1 MSMRSGYNRNT
12 RSRVRQPRCVTA
24 CISWL
29 LIALMTVGPE
39 RVYAL
44 SVEAQ
49 AHAAYAKAVAAGVLA
64 QAVPG
69 RFDWSYD
76 YDDNGNLESTT
87 KSDSAGSPVQ
97 ADGYT
102 YDGENRLATHSLGG
116 ALDVTYAYDADGI
129 RTWSKKAG
137 GDPTYFLTD
146 KNRPY
151 AQVIEERT
159 WLDPADPDNPDPE
172 DARLA
177 VRYTYGDDLIAQD
190 RVIDPE
196 TDPLATT
203 RSYYHYDGQLST
215 RMLTDAQADPD
226 TPSTAPPT
234 VTDSYTYDAFGNL
247 LDSTA
252 DDGTPTVN
260 NYRYTGEQYDPNLGF
275 YYLRARYYDQ
285 AVGRF
290 TTRDTFAGNTFEPTS
305 LHRYA
310 YVANDPT
317 NRLDPTGRFW
327 WFIQG
332 ILAHWH
338 IQSVYWRERGAGTPW
353 TLAWGNLIERTIRNV
368 DGRRRR
374 TRLFRVDIIDEA
386 RDELYEIKPGN
397 LLGIGAGIVQ
407 VAVYSL
413 ITHIPLGSS
422 WPGGMRSE
430 PFLGG
435 SGTIQYWLAAPGVIA
450 YRVTKPPPRRSY
462 RWRVTRGRR
471 LYPIWESPYFQYSA
485 ALALVFG
492 IASIPAV
499 VWGPQL
505 LLAFG
510 VVLANGRGRF

>member
-1 MSMRSGYNRNT
+1 M
-12 RSRVRQPRCVTA
+12 
-24 CISWL
+24 

-49 AHAAYAKAVAAGVLA
+49 AHAAYAKAVAAGVMA

-69 RFDWSYD
+69 EFSWSYD

-87 KSDSAGSPVQ
+87 KRDSTGTVVK

-137 GDPTYFLTD
+137 ADPTYFLTD

-172 DARLA
+172 DALLA

-190 RVIDPE
+190 RVIDPAA
-196 TDPLATT
+196 DPLATT

-234 VTDSYTYDAFGNL
+234 VTDTYTYDAFGNL
-247 LDSTA
+247 LDSTTA
-252 DDGTPTVN
+252 DGTPAVN

-290 TTRDTFAGNTFEPTS
+290 LTVDPVRGDFYDPSS
-305 LHRYA
+305 LHRYL
-310 YVANDPT
+310 YVHANPI
-317 NRLDPTGRFW
+317 NAFDPTGLF
-327 WFIQG
+327 
-332 ILAHWH
+332 
-338 IQSVYWRERGAGTPW
+338 W
-353 TLAWGNLIERTIRNV
+353 TLVGQLARAAINFVLRKIDAIKVYAIVTVFRVVTFFYGGVLAWVTKGQSLLRWIAGG
-368 DGRRRR
+368 GRRAIQAMQNVFMKFQGTITQAEAEAAPRYSR
-374 TRLFRVDIIDEA
+374 TVMNR
-386 RDELYEIKPGN
+386 
-397 LLGIGAGIVQ
+397 
-407 VAVYSL
+407 L
-413 ITHIPLGSS
+413 ITGVQNNPPNIAWHHIVEQGGKNLRNLQQAALQSMANVVPMPKTIHDAISIFYSTKHVALPGFRRFRDWMYTLSWEEQYRYGLEIFQNAMQNAGSIT
-422 WPGGMRSE
+422 W
-430 PFLGG
+430 
-435 SGTIQYWLAAPGVIA
+435 
-450 YRVTKPPPRRSY
+450 KPP
-462 RWRVTRGRR
+462 V
-471 LYPIWESPYFQYSA
+471 
-485 ALALVFG
+485 
-492 IASIPAV
+492 
-499 VWGPQL
+499 
-505 LLAFG
+505 
-510 VVLANGRGRF
+510 